1 MSFFLLKK
9 SNNMGCFWNVT
20 KNNGCVDFMDERT
33 IGVVVRI
40 LPNCEQREGF
50 HRNFGCVRKA
60 YNETLGKYNALYE
73 KDDSIQP
80 TYTFLN
86 KLMMESKKELPYLD
100 AMESTSLQQAV
111 RDLSHGFDNFLKN
124 PHHFNYPKFHSKK
137 ENRNSFRQTIPANK
151 KIIDKNKLSL
161 RIYGEVRFRTS
172 PEYHELL
179 NRSDIKF
186 NNITIAY
193 DGIHYYAIINITTDY
208 PEQLPLTGD
217 KIGCDINSNINGWLV
232 TSDEVKEFFD
242 INHENQMIKHVNR
255 LMSKCRKLSRR
266 WKKLQKRLQKWYNK
280 RTHKLNDYIE
290 KLTYNLVK
298 DYDTIVFEENYATIK
313 ILIGGEQNMVFPLS
327 QFIQRLKN
335 KFEVYKPDVEGVVFV
350 DAKNT
355 SKTCH
360 HCGHINKDLDVKTRN
375 WICPKCGEELDR
387 DVNAAINILNRWCP
401 GDSLENT
408 Q

>member
-1 MSFFLLKK
+1 MRRY
-9 SNNMGCFWNVT
+9 
-20 KNNGCVDFMDERT
+20 D
-33 IGVVVRI
+33 
-40 LPNCEQREGF
+40 
-50 HRNFGCVRKA
+50 
-60 YNETLGKYNALYE
+60 
-73 KDDSIQP
+73 
-80 TYTFLN
+80 
-86 KLMMESKKELPYLD
+86 
-100 AMESTSLQQAV
+100 
-111 RDLSHGFDNFLKN
+111 
-124 PHHFNYPKFHSKK
+124 
-137 ENRNSFRQTIPANK
+137 
-151 KIIDKNKLSL
+151 
-161 RIYGEVRFRTS
+161 EVRFQTS
-172 PEYHELL
+172 HEYQELL
-179 NRSDIKF
+179 NSSDIKF

-232 TSDEVKEFFD
+232 TSDDVKEFFD

-266 WKKLQKRLQKWYNK
+266 WKKLKKRLQKWYNK
-280 RTHKLNDYIE
+280 RTNKLKDYIE

-335 KFEVYKPDVEGVVFV
+335 KFEMYKPTAEGVVFV

-360 HCGHINKDLDVKTRN
+360 HCGHINKDLDVKTRK
-375 WICPKCGEELDR
+375 WVCPNCGEELNR
-387 DVNAAINILNRWCP
+387 DVNAAINILNRWSP